1 MVYKRYITLYKC
13 LSTASRQILLY
24 ADYTKGRIMTVSPQD
39 SGSLFPLPI
48 SNISNPVALDYDVV
62 EDRVYWTDVGKKT
75 ISRAFLN
82 GSSHEI
88 IFDRNVQAPHGLAVD
103 SLGRNIYWTD
113 AGTKML
119 EVSKLNGSRRTSLLT
134 HNLYTPRDI
143 ILDVYKGLV
152 QKPIRG

>member
-1 MVYKRYITLYKC
+1 
-13 LSTASRQILLY
+13 
-24 ADYTKGRIMTVSPQD
+24 MTVSPQD

-75 ISRAFLN
+75 ISRAFRN

-88 IFDRNVQAPHGLAVD
+88 IFDRNVQSPPGLAVD
-103 SLGRNIYWTD
+103 SLGRNLYWTD
-113 AGTKML
+113 AGTKIL
-119 EVSKLNGSRRTSLLT
+119 EVSKLNGSRRTALVT
-134 HNLYTPRDI
+134 HNLDNPRDI

-152 QKPIRG
+152 LLN